1 MHMNVEGLQVS
12 LRPMVMADVD
22 QVMAIEQVAFPTPW
36 PRDAFVYEL
45 TRNRNAVC
53 WVAEMTIGDEDP
65 LVVGSTIIWLGP
77 EGAHVGTLA
86 VHPDCRQRRIGQSLL
101 AKALIESAK
110 RGADQATLE
119 VRVSNTPAQALYRK
133 LGFEPVGR
141 QKNYYA
147 DTGEDAIIMLLSPIN
162 DLSLA
167 KCVIHQ

>member
-1 MHMNVEGLQVS
+1 MHTHVEGLQIL

-36 PRDAFVYEL
+36 PRDAFIYDIS
-45 TRNRNAVC
+45 RNWNTVC
-53 WVAEMTIGDEDP
+53 WVAEMTLGDETP

-86 VHPDCRQRRIGQSLL
+86 VHPDFRQRRIGQSLL
-101 AKALIESAK
+101 AKALIESAT

-119 VRVSNTPAQALYRK
+119 VRVSNSPAQALYRK
-133 LGFEPVGR
+133 LGFEPVGL
-141 QKNYYA
+141 QKNYYG
-147 DTGEDAIIMLLSPIN
+147 DTGEDAIIMLLSPID

-167 KCVIHQ
+167 KWVIHQ